1 MANTDLYNAKNEKVG
16 EVELPGGLFGGR
28 ISQALLHE
36 VSTITRRQ
44 RAHRDAGH
52 EGPRRGLAAAAASPG
67 SRRAPAGPARGA
79 RARRSGGT
87 AGSSSGRCPRST
99 TCACPSPSAGPRCA
113 PRSPGSC
120 ATAWSTSSRNSRR
133 RAARPRC
140 SPPGSPLTG
149 WRDGG
154 VLALHTGDG
163 PELARAG
170 SNLPDV
176 KVARPGG
183 FALND
188 LVGFRHLVLTRAA
201 LAAMEE
207 QWAK

>member
-16 EVELPGGLFGGR
+16 EVELPAGLFGGR

-36 VSTITRRQ
+36 VSTITAANERTGT
-44 RAHRDAGH
+44 RATKG
-52 EGPRRGLAAAAASPG
+52 
-67 SRRAPAGPARGA
+67 RGA
-79 RARRSGGT
+79 VSGGGRKPWKQKGTGRARQ
-87 AGSSSGRCPRST
+87 GSI
-99 TCACPSPSAGPRCA
+99 
-113 PRSPGSC
+113 RSPQWRHGGVVFGPLPKNYDVRLPQSK
-120 ATAWSTSSRNSRR
+120 R
-133 RAARPRC
+133 RAAMRAALAWKLRDGLVHVIEEFPE
-140 SPPGSPLTG
+140 TG
-149 WRDGG
+149 GKAKVFAAWLAQASWRDGG

-201 LAAMEE
+201 LTAMEE

>member
-1 MANTDLYNAKNEKVG
+1 M
-16 EVELPGGLFGGR
+16 
-28 ISQALLHE
+28 
-36 VSTITRRQ
+36 
-44 RAHRDAGH
+44 
-52 EGPRRGLAAAAASPG
+52 
-67 SRRAPAGPARGA
+67 
-79 RARRSGGT
+79 
-87 AGSSSGRCPRST
+87 
-99 TCACPSPSAGPRCA
+99 
-113 PRSPGSC
+113 
-120 ATAWSTSSRNSRR
+120 
-133 RAARPRC
+133 RAALAWKLRDGLVHVIEEFPETGGK
-140 SPPGSPLTG
+140 SKAFAAWLTLTG
-149 WRDGG
+149 WREGG
-154 VLALHTGDG
+154 VLALHTGAG